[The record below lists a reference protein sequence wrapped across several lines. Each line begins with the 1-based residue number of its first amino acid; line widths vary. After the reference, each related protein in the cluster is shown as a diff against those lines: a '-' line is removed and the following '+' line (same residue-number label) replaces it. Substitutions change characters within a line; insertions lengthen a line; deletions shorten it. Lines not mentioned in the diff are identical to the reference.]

1 MDKTALE
8 NRIQELEKIRIDL
21 ERKLMQVA
29 GAIGELKYLVSQLK
43 EIEDGKE
50 NNGNEVS
57 G

>member
-43 EIEDGKE
+43 ETEDGIQD
-50 NNGNEVS
+50 NGK
-57 G
+57 